1 MTTQEIVFYVIIFLI
16 VFMVTRILIKIRRGY

>member
-1 MTTQEIVFYVIIFLI
+1 MTVQEIAFYVLIFLI